1 MLVKVFEPNLY
12 PLHVQ
17 AIRILC
23 GSATFSIIKDVSLR
37 ELGVVGDYYPQF
49 ITEHKH
55 TAKSIWQ
62 YEELYPWG
70 AFWSDMSPRYSNE
83 HEKSYQA
90 NAGSYEYKVFFHD
103 GSSYHYVVDF
113 TKNTQLNKDT
123 GTVFNIRRIYF
134 FSIVT

>member
-37 ELGVVGDYYPQF
+37 ELGVVSDYYPQF

-83 HEKSYQA
+83 HEKSY
-90 NAGSYEYKVFFHD
+90 
-103 GSSYHYVVDF
+103 
-113 TKNTQLNKDT
+113 
-123 GTVFNIRRIYF
+123 
-134 FSIVT
+134 